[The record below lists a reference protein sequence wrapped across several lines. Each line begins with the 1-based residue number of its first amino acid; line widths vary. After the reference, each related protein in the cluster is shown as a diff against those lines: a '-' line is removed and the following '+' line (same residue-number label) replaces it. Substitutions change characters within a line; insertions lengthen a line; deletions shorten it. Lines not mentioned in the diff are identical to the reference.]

1 MADDTKITPMM
12 QRYLEVKQETPGT
25 VLLFRMGD
33 FYELFYEDAET
44 AAKVLGLTLTSR
56 DKGSANPVPM
66 AGFPYHALEGYLN
79 KLIHAGHRVAVCEQ
93 VEDPKL
99 AKGMVRREVTR
110 IVTPGTLTDDA
121 LLDPK
126 ESNFLAS
133 VFPARDRV
141 GVAWLELSTGRFQCA
156 DLALGETRPGS
167 TRRSNDR
174 VSLSF
179 STASQQPSPLLDE
192 LARIRPAEC
201 LIPETHRHDPGFLRL
216 HELSELVLTTRA
228 PWSFVP
234 DHARDVLLRHFQ
246 TGTLDGFDL
255 DADSLGI
262 TAAGALIEYVEETQ
276 KSSLGHIVRL
286 EQYRRGS
293 SLLID
298 EATRRSLE
306 LTRTMREGRR
316 EGSLLSVLDET
327 ATPMGARMLAEWLS
341 NPLTDP
347 IAIGRRLDA
356 VEELMRD
363 GRLGRELQELLKQA
377 YDMQRLCA
385 RVATMRA
392 SARDLVALGRT
403 LALLPR
409 VKSKLAGR
417 RTELLQTLETRLELC
432 GEIRSQI
439 EATLVD
445 EPPLQHSEGG
455 LIRDG
460 FHAGLDE
467 LRDLA
472 RGGKRWIA
480 EYQAQEIERTGITN
494 LKVGFNKV
502 FGYYLEV
509 TASQQTK
516 VPADYIRKQT
526 LKNQERYITPPLK
539 EYEDKVLRA
548 EERAIALENELF
560 QKLRDTVNA
569 ECRRLQQTAEV
580 LAQLDVLVSLAKLAV
595 SLRYCRPEITTD
607 PVLDIRDGRHPVLDK
622 LRPTGEFV
630 PNDVV
635 LGSPGLGPE
644 STVPEKP
651 EIRNP
656 KLESE
661 GTRDAS
667 PESLLPSSTEF
678 RAPNFEMP
686 PVDQP
691 TANNHQ
697 PSSSPFIQL
706 ITGPNMAGK
715 STYIR
720 QAALL
725 TIMAQIGSFIPAR
738 SARIGI
744 ADRIF
749 ARVGASDE
757 LGRGQSTFMVEMTE
771 TARILN
777 AATESSLVIL
787 DEIGRGTSTYDGIS
801 LAWAITEYIHDD
813 LHCRTLFATHYH
825 ELTALAES
833 LVGTSN
839 WNVAVHERNGELIFL
854 HKIVPGAAD
863 KSYGIQVARL
873 AGVPREVIE
882 RSEVILQTLESD
894 HQDSAGKTTIPQRK
908 RRSKHKQL
916 TLFGPEYHPLL
927 DELRSL
933 DIDQMTPSAALDALH
948 RIRSRLGAP

>member
-1 MADDTKITPMM
+1 MSDAKITPAM
-12 QRYLEVKQETPGT
+12 QRYLDVKAETPGAI
-25 VLLFRMGD
+25 LLFRMGD

-44 AAKVLGLTLTSR
+44 AAKVLGITLTSR
-56 DKGSANPVPM
+56 DKGSVNPVPM
-66 AGFPYHALEGYLN
+66 AGFPYHALDGYLN
-79 KLIHAGHRVAVCEQ
+79 KLIHAGYRVAVCEQ
-93 VEDPKL
+93 VEDPKT

-126 ESNFLAS
+126 ESNFLAA
-133 VFPARDRV
+133 VFPSRDRV
-141 GVAWLELSTGRFQCA
+141 GIAWLELSTGRFQCA
-156 DLALGETRPGS
+156 ELSLGEGAKAAARTAG
-167 TRRSNDR
+167 DR

-179 STASQQPSPLLDE
+179 SHASLQPSALLDE
-192 LARIRPAEC
+192 LARVRPAEC
-201 LIPETHRHDPGFLRL
+201 LIPETHRADPALMRL
-216 HELSELVLTTRA
+216 NELPDTLLTPRA
-228 PWSFVP
+228 PWCFVP
-234 DHARDVLLRHFQ
+234 DHCRDVLQKHFQ
-246 TGTLDGFDL
+246 TSTLEGFDI
-255 DADSLGI
+255 DTDSLGI
-262 TAAGALIEYVEETQ
+262 TAAGALIEYVQETQ

-363 GRLGRELQELLKQA
+363 SKLGRELQELLKQA

-392 SARDLVALGRT
+392 TARDLVSLGRT
-403 LALLPR
+403 LSLLPR
-409 VKSKLAGR
+409 VKAKLAGR
-417 RTELLQTLETRLELC
+417 QTSLLQTLESRMELC
-432 GEIRSQI
+432 GEIRAQI
-439 EATLVD
+439 ETTLVD
-445 EPPLQHSEGG
+445 EPPLQVSDGG
-455 LIRDG
+455 IVRDG
-460 FHAGLDE
+460 FHPGLDE

-472 RGGKRWIA
+472 RGGKKWIA
-480 EYQAQEIERTGITN
+480 EYQAQEIERTGIPN

-509 TASQQTK
+509 TASQMNK
-516 VPADYIRKQT
+516 VPPEYIRKQT
-526 LKNQERYITPPLK
+526 LKNQERFITPPLK

-560 QKLRDTVNA
+560 NHLRDAVNA

-580 LAQLDVLVSLAKLAV
+580 LAQLDVLVGLAKLAV
-595 SLRYCRPEITTD
+595 SLRYCRPEITTE
-607 PVLDIRDGRHPVLDK
+607 PMLDIRDGRHPVLDK

-630 PNDVV
+630 PNDVI
-635 LGSPGLGPE
+635 LGGRE
-644 STVPEKP
+644 
-651 EIRNP
+651 
-656 KLESE
+656 
-661 GTRDAS
+661 TRDERLEPAVAS
-667 PESLLPSSTEF
+667 GHEPSAISHETSDDSLSPPPTPHSPLPY
-678 RAPNFEMP
+678 
-686 PVDQP
+686 
-691 TANNHQ
+691 
-697 PSSSPFIQL
+697 IQL

-757 LGRGQSTFMVEMTE
+757 LGKGQSTFMVEMTE

-777 AATESSLVIL
+777 AATKHSLVIL

-801 LAWAITEYIHDD
+801 LAWAITEFIHDE
-813 LHCRTLFATHYH
+813 LQCRTLFATHYH
-825 ELTALAES
+825 ELTSLSES
-833 LVGTSN
+833 LAGTSN

-882 RSEVILQTLESD
+882 RSEVILQTLEAD
-894 HQDSAGKTTIPQRK
+894 HQDSTGKTTIPQRK

-927 DELRSL
+927 DELREL
-933 DIDQMTPSAALDALH
+933 DMDHMTPTGAFEALQKL
-948 RIRSRLGAP
+948 RSRLGAR

>member
-1 MADDTKITPMM
+1 MEPKITPMM
-12 QRYLEVKQETPGT
+12 QRYLDVKAETPGAI
-25 VLLFRMGD
+25 LLFRMGD

-44 AAKVLGLTLTSR
+44 AAKVIGLTLTSR

-66 AGFPYHALEGYLN
+66 AGFPYHALEGYLH
-79 KLIHAGHRVAVCEQ
+79 KLIHAGLRVAVCEQ
-93 VEDPKL
+93 MEDPKL

-126 ESNFLAS
+126 ESNFLAA
-133 VFPARDRV
+133 VFPSRDRV

-156 DLALGETRPGS
+156 ELSIGDGNRGAG
-167 TRRSNDR
+167 RSAVDR

-179 STASQQPSPLLDE
+179 SVASLQPSALLDE

-201 LIPETHRHDPGFLRL
+201 LIPETHRTDPALLRL
-216 HELSELVLTTRA
+216 NELPDMVLTTRA

-234 DHARDVLLRHFQ
+234 DHCRDVLLRHFQ
-246 TGTLDGFDL
+246 TSTLAGFDL

-262 TAAGALIEYVEETQ
+262 TAAGALIEYVQETQ

-363 GRLGRELQELLKQA
+363 GKLGRELQELLKQA

-392 SARDLVALGRT
+392 SARDLVSLGRT

-409 VKSKLAGR
+409 VKARLAGR
-417 RTELLQTLETRLELC
+417 LTNLLQTLESRLELC
-432 GEIRSQI
+432 GEIRAQI
-439 EATLVD
+439 ETTLVD
-445 EPPLQHSEGG
+445 EPPLSTSDGG
-455 LIRDG
+455 MVRDG
-460 FHAGLDE
+460 FHPGLDE

-480 EYQAQEIERTGITN
+480 EYQAQEITRTGISN

-509 TASQQTK
+509 TASQFNK
-516 VPADYIRKQT
+516 VPDDYIRKQT

-560 QKLRDTVNA
+560 QQLRDAINS
-569 ECRRLQQTAEV
+569 ECQRLQQTAEV
-580 LAQLDVLVSLAKLAV
+580 LAQLDVLVGLAKLAV
-595 SLRYCRPEITTD
+595 SMRYCRPEITTD

-635 LGSPGLGPE
+635 LGGGRETREERREPAVAEPE
-644 STVPEKP
+644 ASAPEA
-651 EIRNP
+651 N
-656 KLESE
+656 
-661 GTRDAS
+661 DAQ
-667 PESLLPSSTEF
+667 LPSG
-678 RAPNFEMP
+678 
-686 PVDQP
+686 
-691 TANNHQ
+691 HQ
-697 PSSSPFIQL
+697 PSAISQQPFIQL

-757 LGRGQSTFMVEMTE
+757 LGKGQSTFMVEMTE

-777 AATESSLVIL
+777 AATEHSLVIL

-801 LAWAITEYIHDD
+801 LAWAITEFIHDD
-813 LHCRTLFATHYH
+813 LKCRTLFATHYH

-833 LVGTSN
+833 LVGTCN

-863 KSYGIQVARL
+863 KSYGIHVARL

-882 RSEVILQTLESD
+882 RSEVILHTLEAD
-894 HQDSAGKTTIPQRK
+894 HQDSTGKTTIPQRK

-927 DELRSL
+927 DEIRAL
-933 DIDQMTPSAALDALH
+933 DFDTMTPAGALEALQKL
-948 RIRSRLGAP
+948 RSRLGAR